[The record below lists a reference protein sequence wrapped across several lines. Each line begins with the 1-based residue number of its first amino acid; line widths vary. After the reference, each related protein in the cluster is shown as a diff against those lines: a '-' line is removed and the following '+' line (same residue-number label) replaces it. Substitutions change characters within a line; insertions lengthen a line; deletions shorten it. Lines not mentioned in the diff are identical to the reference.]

1 MLCVFKSFGERA
13 RIHARLQNHH
23 GFYILFLKC
32 TKLAIMPMI
41 KKITA
46 IMLAVFSLKSATLKP
61 VVAGV
66 KNRNDK
72 ARLVIATIPA
82 TFPTSPLFRRFLSDI
97 L

>member
-1 MLCVFKSFGERA
+1 M
-13 RIHARLQNHH
+13 
-23 GFYILFLKC
+23 FLKC

-72 ARLVIATIPA
+72 A
-82 TFPTSPLFRRFLSDI
+82 
-97 L
+97 